1 MKLNS
6 ECVRDILLEI
16 EIKQSVLFEKLYYE
30 DLKKFDSY
38 AKHGHDQFFYCLY
51 RLKEAGYVDFSYK
64 IIEEKIHFF
73 CFSKITWEGHQFLD
87 NIRDSAVWKNTKK
100 SVSKF
105 SSVSISF
112 LSKVASNVLSQMIKN
127 NLSV

>member
-1 MKLNS
+1 MKLDS
-6 ECVRDILLEI
+6 ECVRDTLLEI
-16 EIKQSVLFEKLYYE
+16 EAKQNALFEKLQYE

-38 AKHGHDQFFYCLY
+38 IKHGYDQFFYCLY
-51 RLKEAGYVDFSYK
+51 RLQEAGYVDFSDK
-64 IIEEKIHFF
+64 IIEEKIYFF

-87 NIRDSAVWKNTKK
+87 NIRDNTVWKNTKK
-100 SVSKF
+100 SVSKL

-127 NLSV
+127 DLGV